1 MRGFG
6 RRVTSAFRRDSRA
19 SIHDVVLPDA
29 ASSSSRSRSATPDI
43 SETLS
48 APAPKVA
55 VEPAVAYAEIAQPE
69 VAAAAPTSEAI
80 PALVAEPE
88 AAPAPEESTAESD
101 VQPVP
106 EAVAVEGPSTP
117 SEGSEQHAYVMLAF
131 SYKRR
136 VRISGVRRDTAATI
150 VEEPESLQE
159 TLEAEAPIEV
169 MEPVRD
175 DVDHQILVEEESPAS
190 SMPVPDL
197 HHHSSDS
204 YVSFQLMNSH
214 VGSCSSRAR
223 SIPAAIPSAP
233 PKLRSQNPFDT
244 PSTQHE
250 SLGDNVH
257 VVQ

>member
-1 MRGFG
+1 M
-6 RRVTSAFRRDSRA
+6 TSAFRRDSRA

-88 AAPAPEESTAESD
+88 AVPAPEESTAESD

-106 EAVAVEGPSTP
+106 VPEAVAVEGPSAP

-233 PKLRSQNPFDT
+233 QKLRSQNPFDT